1 MDWQNKHPPA
11 NRTDIPAAVVAG
23 DVAADELPM
32 RPRALV
38 ITHWLT
44 ALLLALAV
52 ALILVRDQVDG
63 RALRQWLLEG
73 HRHLGLLILLL
84 FFVRAVLRY
93 RLGKWPSASDSSVL
107 VRLAASCTHFGLYAL
122 LLVQPL
128 LGWALSS
135 AEGRPVHFLGLTLPP
150 LVGSDEDLAD
160 RLTEWHENVAWLLLA
175 LITLHVGAAL
185 WHHFILRDRTLR
197 MMLTRRRH

>member
-1 MDWQNKHPPA
+1 MDWQNKNPPA
-11 NRTDIPAAVVAG
+11 NTTDTSKGGTAA
-23 DVAADELPM
+23 DVAADNLPM

-52 ALILVRDQVDG
+52 AVILIRDQVDG
-63 RALRQWLLEG
+63 RAWRLWLLEG

-84 FFVRAVLRY
+84 FFIRAGLRY
-93 RLGKWPSASDSSVL
+93 RLGKWPPAGDTSAL
-107 VRLAASCTHFGLYAL
+107 VRFAAGSTHFALYAL

-128 LGWALSS
+128 LGWTLSS
-135 AEGRPVHFLGLTLPP
+135 AEGKPVHFFGLTLPA

-160 RLTEWHENVAWLLLA
+160 RLTEWHEGVAWLLLA
-175 LITLHVGAAL
+175 LIALHVGAAL

-197 MMLTRRRH
+197 MMLARRRR